1 MCAIVKGH
9 WTDLSNVLTLG
20 ENIFVQDEANTTV
33 ISSAFSLSRT
43 VSKTENNKGST
54 SNALI
59 KSVYLAN
66 IVYTYCIYNCSNST

>member
-20 ENIFVQDEANTTV
+20 DNIFVPDETYSTV
-33 ISSAFSLSRT
+33 LSSAFSLSRT

-54 SNALI
+54 PTYMISLI
-59 KSVYLAN
+59 KSHS
-66 IVYTYCIYNCSNST
+66 IYTYVYDWFCA